1 MFYCHEGAKAQRS
14 KKLKLQIAGF
24 FVKLC
29 VLVPL
34 WQKRKNIIFFFNPI
48 AKITN
53 NKRSY
58 CIVNIRNLTIEKVCI
73 LDFLKIAL

>member
-1 MFYCHEGAKAQRS
+1 LPRRRKGTKKQEVKTSDHGIFRETLRLGAFVA
-14 KKLKLQIAGF
+14 KKKEH
-24 FVKLC
+24 
-29 VLVPL
+29 
-34 WQKRKNIIFFFNPI
+34 NIFINPI

-73 LDFLKIAL
+73 LDFLKKAL